1 MITESFDNIS
11 EAIISPRAIF
21 GEKKNICDTAIIM
34 DLNIMIKSRTKYEA
48 TESEIIDLFNT
59 HKIGK
64 VIFRL

>member
-1 MITESFDNIS
+1 
-11 EAIISPRAIF
+11 
-21 GEKKNICDTAIIM
+21 
-34 DLNIMIKSRTKYEA
+34 MIKSRTKYGA